1 METGDVGN
9 VMDFSTNVQYMGTQ
23 LLRTIIAKL
32 NKYGILL
39 KNLVLCVILGGR

>member
-9 VMDFSTNVQYMGTQ
+9 MMDFSADVQYMGTQ

-32 NKYGILL
+32 IKIWNPPEEPGFARDF
-39 KNLVLCVILGGR
+39 GW